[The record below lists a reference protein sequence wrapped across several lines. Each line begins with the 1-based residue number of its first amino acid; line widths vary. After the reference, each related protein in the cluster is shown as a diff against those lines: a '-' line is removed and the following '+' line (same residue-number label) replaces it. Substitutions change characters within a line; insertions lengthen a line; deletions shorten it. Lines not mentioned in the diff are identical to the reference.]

1 MLFRSGRYRV
11 VPIRTEEQRSAL
23 ADCMKLAK
31 RHSDHIGNPE
41 KTLEQNLRRLQ
52 YVLERLG
59 ITKEALG
66 VTAHGLRHEYAN
78 NRYQNLTGEKSP
90 LQGGPVEIFRTEE
103 TLAARRKVA
112 EELGHSRLRVTTA
125 YYGSDRQSVTKNKLL
140 KMAEATAT
148 EYLASS
154 SPLDAHFRL
163 ILRVLETGLGVEGT
177 IHALAKVGVQC
188 TMLELDNWVA
198 AFADHN

>member
-1 MLFRSGRYRV
+1 M
-11 VPIRTEEQRSAL
+11 
-23 ADCMKLAK
+23 
-31 RHSDHIGNPE
+31 
-41 KTLEQNLRRLQ
+41 
-52 YVLERLG
+52 
-59 ITKEALG
+59 
-66 VTAHGLRHEYAN
+66 
-78 NRYQNLTGEKSP
+78 
-90 LQGGPVEIFRTEE
+90 
-103 TLAARRKVA
+103 AARRKVA

-125 YYGSDRQSVTKNKLL
+125 YYGSDSQSVTKRKLL